1 VGGASA
7 HWRWASPDIGTS
19 LVRKVN
25 SGKNATYTASDAT
38 ESRPRSPSRMKG
50 TGPGPYPKL
59 IGFLLPEIVVL
70 LVALYFVLK
79 PREGNTQDIYRYM
92 RCPNCTQKLRFR
104 KVQVGSV
111 GACSRCKKPFL
122 FPEGTLRETE
132 LDAHKHEEF
141 TEADD

>member
-1 VGGASA
+1 MGQPGHRHESGAQSEQRQERDLHRVGR
-7 HWRWASPDIGTS
+7 HRI
-19 LVRKVN
+19 
-25 SGKNATYTASDAT
+25 AT
-38 ESRPRSPSRMKG
+38 EESIKKKG

-132 LDAHKHEEF
+132 LDGAHKHEEF